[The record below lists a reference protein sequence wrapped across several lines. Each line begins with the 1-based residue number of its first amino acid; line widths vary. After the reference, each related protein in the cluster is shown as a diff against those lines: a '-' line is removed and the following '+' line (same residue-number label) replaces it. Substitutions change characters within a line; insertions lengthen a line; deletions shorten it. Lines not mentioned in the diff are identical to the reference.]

1 MTKKQV
7 NIAIAYLQKYGFKIT
22 EQRVSVLSFL
32 ISVHEPVSIDV
43 LTKKIPDVN
52 QVTLYRMLKQFV
64 DKGLVYQTDFRSG
77 KAHFEFQEHHHH
89 HLVCTSCGV
98 QEAVAVCLPKEVT
111 ATVLSDSKKFSAVSN
126 HSLEFFGVCKRC
138 FK

>member
-1 MTKKQV
+1 MTKKQE
-7 NIAIAYLQKYGFKIT
+7 NIAIEYLQACGFKIT
-22 EQRVSVLSFL
+22 EQRVAVLSFL

-43 LTKKIPDVN
+43 LTKKIPTVN

-64 DKGLVYQTDFRSG
+64 DKGLVYQTDFRLG

-89 HLVCTSCGV
+89 HLVCTSCGA
-98 QEAVAVCLPKEVT
+98 QEAVSVCLPNEVPV
-111 ATVLSDSKKFSAVSN
+111 TVLADSKKFAAITN
-126 HSLEFFGVCKRC
+126 HSLEFFGVCKQC